1 LRSHKLLADTDGRVL
16 VSANSAEQD
25 LSFSSF
31 GVEKPQIPFHCQRYG
46 RRPVFRAY
54 VQSDGAIGFSE
65 KAMHLL
71 VLANEVRMALG
82 VLNWVTR
89 RDDLRGVRSKDLE
102 HRFFIVVLYGG
113 QDSFARFFRLRKCF
127 LTLLLTCGID
137 GKARE

>member
-1 LRSHKLLADTDGRVL
+1 Q
-16 VSANSAEQD
+16 N
-25 LSFSSF
+25 LSFSCF
-31 GVEKPQIPFHCQRYG
+31 RVEKPQIPFHCQRYG
-46 RRPVFRAY
+46 RGPVFRAY

-102 HRFFIVVLYGG
+102 DRFFIVVLYGR
-113 QDSFARFFRLRKCF
+113 QDSLARFFRRRKC
-127 LTLLLTCGID
+127 LLTFLLSCGID
-137 GKARE
+137 GKACEQ